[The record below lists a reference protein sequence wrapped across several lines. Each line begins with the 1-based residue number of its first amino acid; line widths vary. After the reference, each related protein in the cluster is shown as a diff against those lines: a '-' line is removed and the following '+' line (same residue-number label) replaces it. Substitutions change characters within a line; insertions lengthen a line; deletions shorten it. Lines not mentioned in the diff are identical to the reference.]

1 MSIEAMSW
9 ALTVP
14 LGGNAKVV
22 LLGLANHAH
31 PDGTSAYPALTTL
44 AVYAH
49 CDRSTARRNCRRLA
63 DDGWIERTGVGPNGQ
78 NEYRL
83 CVERDTERVSEPV
96 EVSTPSLRVC
106 VYCGGDADV
115 LDHVDPLA
123 NGGGEEGN
131 RAPACGACNSSKG
144 VNEWREWAT
153 GRGFDVAAIERRL
166 VPWLRVAK
174 RHPQTPQ
181 GGGTSASEG
190 VAPAPPEPS
199 LVNRPKE
206 EDAYASKKKDG
217 LSDVDAVLAHFAEVM
232 RPRRKEFGEQERAIV
247 RDALKVASVEE
258 LCDCITSCERSDFHM
273 KRGAY
278 ASHPP
283 GPGRKYNRVSDIF
296 RGRQGTR
303 TTREQVDMFL
313 DRLTSDGGGSVPSEE
328 NARVR
333 QAKRSVLTAWE
344 FSGDELLVNQ
354 GEEAAV
360 WLAQHGWTVHRDGP
374 NGRPRFDRA

>member
-1 MSIEAMSW
+1 MNW
-9 ALTVP
+9 AFTVP
-14 LGGNAKVV
+14 VGGNAKVV

-31 PDGTSAYPALTTL
+31 PDGSNAFPSLDRL
-44 AVYAH
+44 ATYAH
-49 CDRSTARRNCRRLA
+49 CDRSTARRNTRRLEA
-63 DDGWIERTGVGPNGQ
+63 DGWVKRDGLGPQGQTNWTLAMTDEGFEGV
-78 NEYRL
+78 
-83 CVERDTERVSEPV
+83 
-96 EVSTPSLRVC
+96 
-106 VYCGGDADV
+106 
-115 LDHVDPLA
+115 
-123 NGGGEEGN
+123 
-131 RAPACGACNSSKG
+131 APAPGEGVAPAPEGVAPAPAKG
-144 VNEWREWAT
+144 VAKCHP
-153 GRGFDVAAIERRL
+153 GVAPA
-166 VPWLRVAK
+166 PA
-174 RHPQTPQ
+174 
-181 GGGTSASEG
+181 GG

-217 LSDVDAVLAHFAEVM
+217 LSDVDAVLVHFAEVM

-313 DRLTSDGGGSVPSEE
+313 DRLTSGDAGSVPSEE

-344 FSGDELLVNQ
+344 FSGDELLVDQ